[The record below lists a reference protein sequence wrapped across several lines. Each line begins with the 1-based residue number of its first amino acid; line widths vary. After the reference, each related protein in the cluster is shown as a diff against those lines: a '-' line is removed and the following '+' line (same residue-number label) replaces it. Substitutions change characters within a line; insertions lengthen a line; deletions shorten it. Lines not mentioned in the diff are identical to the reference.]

1 MKLRRMGGMGRMER
15 MERMDLSMVFEF
27 DNKYSKD
34 LKFKM
39 I

>member
-1 MKLRRMGGMGRMER
+1 MKLRRMGRMGR